1 MIVGKIISLDIK
13 QARKRRFFE
22 ITINDG
28 SGTLKC
34 IWFRGLSWISE
45 KFSLNETI
53 AVYGKIEFYNGFRLI
68 HPEFDMLDDNEDPI
82 NTGKIISI
90 YPSNTDLI
98 TDATGRI
105 EGSFIIPSTAA
116 LKFKTGTREFRLT
129 DSSTNNKNNEITFA
143 EALYHAQGLLE
154 VKENTI
160 ISTKVPRFVT
170 SETNSSRVISETT
183 TRSTKTEKIEY
194 IDPVAQT
201 FLITQQGGMFTTKLD
216 LFVQAKDESIP
227 LNVSIRSV
235 ENGIPTQQVVPGTD
249 VVVYPGSITTSADG
263 SSATTVTFDH
273 PVYLAQ
279 DQEYAIV
286 LISQSDD
293 YKVFIAET
301 GGFDLQNTANRVT
314 KQPYNGVFFTSA
326 NASTWTPEQ
335 TKDLKFTL
343 FRANFTSTSAN
354 IIMTNDAVQPRALKN
369 NPFEYVS
376 TSGGNSIVKVTH
388 PNHGMYG
395 ANNKVTIGGQSG
407 TVNNITAAQ
416 MNSTCLL
423 YTSPS
428 PRDS

>member
-1 MIVGKIISLDIK
+1 
-13 QARKRRFFE
+13 
-22 ITINDG
+22 
-28 SGTLKC
+28 
-34 IWFRGLSWISE
+34 
-45 KFSLNETI
+45 
-53 AVYGKIEFYNGFRLI
+53 
-68 HPEFDMLDDNEDPI
+68 
-82 NTGKIISI
+82 
-90 YPSNTDLI
+90 
-98 TDATGRI
+98 
-105 EGSFIIPSTAA
+105 
-116 LKFKTGTREFRLT
+116 
-129 DSSTNNKNNEITFA
+129 
-143 EALYHAQGLLE
+143 
-154 VKENTI
+154 
-160 ISTKVPRFVT
+160 
-170 SETNSSRVISETT
+170 
-183 TRSTKTEKIEY
+183 
-194 IDPVAQT
+194 
-201 FLITQQGGMFTTKLD
+201 MFTTKLD

-343 FRANFTSTSAN
+343 FRANFTSTSAT
-354 IIMTNDAVQPRALKN
+354 IDFTNDILPSRTLGT
-369 NPFEYVS
+369 NPFRYVS
-376 TSGGNSIVKVTH
+376 NSTNTIIKVTH

-416 MNSTCLL
+416 MNTTHDITNVEHDSYSITISGVEATTVGIDGGGSGITATENKMYNLL
-423 YTSPS
+423 YPLIQNLTVPGTSLSLSLDAFGGKSIDGSESNVYGTNSTMQNMKLLPNASNTFTRPLVIGSAINETTYMSGNKSFDLTATLTGTSTLS
-428 PRDS
+428 PVIDMNRTSVFTVSNRTNSASDAAPYNQTAYGSSYVPDTSATGTSNLNSYITKRVDLNEEADVIDIYLSANKQKDD